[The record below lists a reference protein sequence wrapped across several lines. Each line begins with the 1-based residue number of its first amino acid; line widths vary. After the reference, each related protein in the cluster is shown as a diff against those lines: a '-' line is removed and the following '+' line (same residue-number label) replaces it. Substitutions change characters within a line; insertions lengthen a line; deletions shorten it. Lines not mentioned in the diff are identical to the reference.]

1 MDAPPLAAPPPLR
14 VSPELPLEIVEDI
27 FILVPPEDCA
37 FLLRAALACKT
48 WAHLFASR
56 GFSRRYR
63 QRHRGAAPLLG
74 FLANLADT
82 GGAARFIPATISGGG
97 FRPFRADSHGYRA
110 HDARYGRVL
119 LSRVSVTSTTDTTSA
134 QSIFLAVWVPITG
147 EVWRLPP
154 LLRHRPVRS
163 WNAAVICD
171 PFRVVVVGMD
181 TRELFV
187 YTYVPEAH
195 AWFVFAAGK
204 PVSDQLDGDVAG
216 VLVSDALHFVLL
228 KGTRILKYHLL
239 TREVST
245 IRLPNRRR
253 AYGPRITLMAMEDG
267 RRLGFAEVCTVTN
280 ILRFMALNIG
290 RHGETS
296 WEMIRFIDLHDKLP
310 AEAISPLG
318 FLPRVVAVA
327 EGVDVVF
334 LKTADGL
341 TLDLKSGKVTKI
353 PMTNGFFDIIPYVSF
368 YVPVLKAA
376 LVVPSGVG
384 TSGGASTSGNNVQHV
399 DHLG

>member
-1 MDAPPLAAPPPLR
+1 MDAPPLAAAPPPLR

-27 FILVPPEDCA
+27 FIRVPPEDCA
-37 FLLRAALACKT
+37 LLLRAALACKT
-48 WAHLFASR
+48 WGRLFASR

-63 QRHRGAAPLLG
+63 QRHGGAAPLLG

-82 GGAARFIPATISGGG
+82 GGAARFVPAAISSGGGG

-110 HDARYGRVL
+110 HDARHGRVL
-119 LSRVSVTSTTDTTSA
+119 LSRVSTTNTTSA
-134 QSIFLAVWVPITG
+134 QSIFLGVWVPITG
-147 EVWRLPP
+147 DTWRLPP

-163 WNAAVICD
+163 WNAAVICEY

-195 AWFVFAAGK
+195 AWFALAAGK
-204 PVSDQLDGDVAG
+204 PVTDQLDADVAG

-267 RRLGFAEVCTVTN
+267 RRLGFAEVCT
-280 ILRFMALNIG
+280 I
-290 RHGETS
+290 
-296 WEMIRFIDLHDKLP
+296 P
-310 AEAISPLG
+310 A
-318 FLPRVVAVA
+318 
-327 EGVDVVF
+327 
-334 LKTADGL
+334 
-341 TLDLKSGKVTKI
+341 GK
-353 PMTNGFFDIIPYVSF
+353 
-368 YVPVLKAA
+368 
-376 LVVPSGVG
+376 
-384 TSGGASTSGNNVQHV
+384 
-399 DHLG
+399 